1 MKNIIDKIKNIFN
14 NKNFKYG
21 SLFLVLS
28 IIVIAITVVINM
40 IAEIDKFDVRWDLT
54 PNKIYSIGD
63 QTKKI
68 LSELEQDVEIIF
80 LADRK
85 ELEDIEGAGEMI
97 TEFLD
102 HYDAY
107 PKVTVKYIDPDKNPR
122 IIKELDKEDM
132 LGLQTDN
139 IVVKSGN
146 KVKKVVANE
155 LFYSDYYSGRPYF
168 AAEQSITGAIKYVT
182 TEKTPVVY
190 FMEGHN
196 ERGLESEYSGLKQIL
211 ENGNYI
217 VKNLNL
223 AVESKVPE
231 DAEILIFAA
240 PKTDLSKA
248 EAERL
253 LDYLKSDGN
262 AIFLFEPVYSD
273 KKFDNFENVLNEYNI
288 SLNYDR
294 IQENDDS
301 RHYPDDPYTFM
312 PTVQTS
318 VITGGEDL
326 SQFYVLLNDSRSFSI
341 LNNYKEPLTVFPL
354 LTSSEKAIGESYGID
369 EDDSM
374 GPHFLAVAAEYN
386 SAYKSKVLVYGNAYA
401 FTDDGFSELAPL
413 SQNTMQLFLASI
425 AWMRDTTNDLVIA
438 PKTSIYDIVNL
449 TSQNTK
455 LVIMITVFVVPLLII
470 AIGVFVWLRRKR
482 L

>member
-1 MKNIIDKIKNIFN
+1 MKNIFN

-21 SLFLVLS
+21 SLFLFLS
-28 IIVIAITVVINM
+28 IVVIGITVIINM
-40 IAEIDKFDVRWDLT
+40 IAEIDKFEVKWDLT
-54 PNKIYSIGD
+54 PNKMYSIGD

-68 LSELEQDVEIIF
+68 LGELEQDVEIIF
-80 LADRK
+80 LSDRQ
-85 ELEDIEGAGEMI
+85 ELEEIEGVGEMI

-102 HYDAY
+102 HYDAF
-107 PKVTVKYIDPDKNPR
+107 PKVTVKYIDPDKNPK
-122 IIKELDKEDM
+122 IIRELDKEDM

-155 LFYSDYYSGRPYF
+155 LFYADPSSGVPF
-168 AAEQSITGAIKYVT
+168 FGAEQSITGAVKYVT

-196 ERGLESEYSGLKQIL
+196 ERGLDAEYSGLRQIL
-211 ENGNYI
+211 ENGNYL

-231 DAEILIFAA
+231 DAEMVIFTG

-253 LDYLKSDGN
+253 LDYLKSNGN
-262 AIFLFEPVYSD
+262 AIFLFEPVNSD

-294 IQENDDS
+294 IKENDPS

-318 VITGGEDL
+318 QITGGEDL
-326 SQFYVLLNDSRSFSI
+326 SQFYVLLNDSRSVSI
-341 LNNYKEPLTVFPL
+341 LNNYKEPLTLFPL
-354 LTSSEKAIGESYGID
+354 MTSSDYAIGESYGI
-369 EDDSM
+369 EEEEDSM
-374 GPHFLAVAAEYN
+374 GPHFLSIAAEYN
-386 SAYKSKVLVYGNAYA
+386 SAYRSKILVYGNAYV
-401 FTDDGFSELAPL
+401 FTDNGFNELAPL
-413 SQNTMQLFLASI
+413 SQNTMKLFLASI

-438 PKTSIYDIVNL
+438 PKTNVYDIVNL
-449 TSQNTK
+449 TSKNTK
-455 LVIMITVFVVPLLII
+455 LVIFVTVFVIPLLII

>member
-1 MKNIIDKIKNIFN
+1 MKSIIDKIKSIFS

-28 IIVIAITVVINM
+28 IFLVAVTAIINM
-40 IAEIDKFDVRWDLT
+40 IAEVDKLNVKWDLT
-54 PNKIYSIGD
+54 PNKMYSIGD

-68 LSELEQDVEIIF
+68 LSELQQDVEIIF

-85 ELEDIEGAGEMI
+85 ELEKIEGAGEMI

-102 HYDAY
+102 NYDAY

-122 IIKELDKEDM
+122 IIKDLDKEDM
-132 LGLQTDN
+132 LSLQTDN

-155 LFYSDYYSGRPYF
+155 LFYSDRYSNTPYF

-182 TEKTPVVY
+182 SEKTPVVY
-190 FMEGHN
+190 FIEGHN
-196 ERGLESEYSGLKQIL
+196 ERGLQSEYSGLKQIL

-223 AVESKVPE
+223 AVESKVPD
-231 DAEILIFAA
+231 DAEMLIFAA

-273 KKFDNFENVLNEYNI
+273 KKFDNFENILNEYNI
-288 SLNYDR
+288 SINYDR
-294 IQENDDS
+294 IQENDPS
-301 RHYPDDPYTFM
+301 RHYPDDPYTFL

-326 SQFYVLLNDSRSFSI
+326 SQFYVLFNDSRSFSI
-341 LNNYKEPLTVFPL
+341 LNNYKEPLNVFPL
-354 LTSSEKAIGESYGID
+354 LSSSDKAIGESYGTDD
-369 EDDSM
+369 EDSM
-374 GPHFLAVAAEYN
+374 GPHFMAVAAEYN
-386 SAYKSKVLVYGNAYA
+386 SSYKSKVLVYGNAYA
-401 FTDDGFSELAPL
+401 FTDDGFNQFAPL
-413 SQNTMQLFLASI
+413 SENTMKLFLASI

-438 PKTSIYDIVNL
+438 PKTQIYDIVNL
-449 TSQNTK
+449 SSQNTK
-455 LVIMITVFVVPLLII
+455 LVIFVTVLVIPLLII
-470 AIGVFVWLRRKR
+470 IIGVIVWLRRKR